1 MTVRRATIEDAKE
14 IFAIEMECFSVPWS
28 LDSIETELLNEDKK
42 LYYVIE
48 DANGVVGYAGAWL
61 VYDEG
66 QITNIAIRPSAR
78 RQGFGAKL
86 TSALIEECFKRGM
99 HEIFLEVRISNLSAL
114 SLYRQLGFTVKGM
127 RKNYYSEPKEDA
139 YIMSLIKEEGKS
151 VYIH

>member
-28 LDSIETELLNEDKK
+28 LDSIETELMNEDKK
-42 LYYVIE
+42 LYYVVE
-48 DANGVVGYAGAWL
+48 DVNGVVGYAGAWI

-139 YIMSLIKEEGKS
+139 YIMSLIKEEGK
-151 VYIH
+151 

>member
-42 LYYVIE
+42 LYYVVE
-48 DANGVVGYAGAWL
+48 DANDVVGYAGAWL

-139 YIMSLIKEEGKS
+139 YIMSLIKEEGK
-151 VYIH
+151 

>member
-1 MTVRRATIEDAKE
+1 MIVRRATIEDAKE

-114 SLYRQLGFTVKGM
+114 SLYRKLGFTVKGM

-139 YIMSLIKEEGKS
+139 YIMSLIKEEVK
-151 VYIH
+151 

>member
-1 MTVRRATIEDAKE
+1 MTVRRATIEDTKE

-28 LDSIETELLNEDKK
+28 LDSIEAELLNEDKK

-114 SLYRQLGFTVKGM
+114 SLYRKLGFTVKGM

-139 YIMSLIKEEGKS
+139 YIMSLIKEEGK
-151 VYIH
+151 

>member
-42 LYYVIE
+42 LYYVVE
-48 DANGVVGYAGAWL
+48 DGNGVVGYAGAWL

-114 SLYRQLGFTVKGM
+114 SLYRQLGFTVKGI

-139 YIMSLIKEEGKS
+139 YIMSLIKEEGK
-151 VYIH
+151 

>member
-42 LYYVIE
+42 LYYVVE
-48 DANGVVGYAGAWL
+48 DANGIVGYAGAWL

-114 SLYRQLGFTVKGM
+114 SLYRKLGFTVKGM

-139 YIMSLIKEEGKS
+139 YIMSLIKKEGK
-151 VYIH
+151 

>member
-42 LYYVIE
+42 LYYVVE
-48 DANGVVGYAGAWL
+48 DGNGVVGYAGAWL

-114 SLYRQLGFTVKGM
+114 SLYRQLGFTVKGV

-139 YIMSLIKEEGKS
+139 YIMSLIKEEGK
-151 VYIH
+151 

>member
-14 IFAIEMECFSVPWS
+14 IFAIEMDCFSVPWS
-28 LDSIETELLNEDKK
+28 LDSIEAELINQEKK

-48 DANGVVGYAGAWL
+48 DTEGVVGYAGVWL

-78 RQGFGAKL
+78 RQGFGATL
-86 TSALIEECFKRGM
+86 TRALIEECFKRGM

-139 YIMSLIKEEGKS
+139 YIMSLIKEERK
-151 VYIH
+151 

>member
-14 IFAIEMECFSVPWS
+14 IFAIEMECFSVPWG
-28 LDSIETELLNEDKK
+28 LDSIETELVNEDKK

-139 YIMSLIKEEGKS
+139 YIMSLIKEEGK
-151 VYIH
+151 

>member
-28 LDSIETELLNEDKK
+28 LDSIETELVNEDKK
-42 LYYVIE
+42 LYYVVE
-48 DANGVVGYAGAWL
+48 DANGVIGYAGAWL

-78 RQGFGAKL
+78 RQGLGAKL

-139 YIMSLIKEEGKS
+139 YIMSLIKEEGK
-151 VYIH
+151 

>member
-1 MTVRRATIEDAKE
+1 MEIRLATIDDAQA
-14 IFAIEMECFSVPWS
+14 IYAIEQQSFSVPWS
-28 LDSIETELLNEDKK
+28 LDSIEAELLNEDKK

-139 YIMSLIKEEGKS
+139 YIMSLIKEEGK
-151 VYIH
+151 

>member
-14 IFAIEMECFSVPWS
+14 IFAIEMDCFSVPWS
-28 LDSIETELLNEDKK
+28 LDSIEAELINQEKK

-48 DANGVVGYAGAWL
+48 DTEGVVGYAGAWL

-78 RQGFGAKL
+78 RQGFGTTL
-86 TSALIEECFKRGM
+86 TRALIEECFKRGM

-139 YIMSLIKEEGKS
+139 YIMSLIKEERK
-151 VYIH
+151 

>member
-1 MTVRRATIEDAKE
+1 MIVRRATIEDAKE

-42 LYYVIE
+42 LYYVVE

-61 VYDEG
+61 VFDEG

-114 SLYRQLGFTVKGM
+114 SLYRKLGFTVKGM

-139 YIMSLIKEEGKS
+139 YIMSLIKEEVK
-151 VYIH
+151 

>member
-1 MTVRRATIEDAKE
+1 MTVRRAMIEDAKE

-42 LYYVIE
+42 LYYVVE

-114 SLYRQLGFTVKGM
+114 SLYRQVGFTVKGM

-139 YIMSLIKEEGKS
+139 YIMSLIKEEGK
-151 VYIH
+151 

>member
-28 LDSIETELLNEDKK
+28 LDSIETELLNEDNK
-42 LYYVIE
+42 LYYVVE
-48 DANGVVGYAGAWL
+48 DVNGVVGYAGAWL

-139 YIMSLIKEEGKS
+139 YIMSLIKEEGK
-151 VYIH
+151 

>member
-14 IFAIEMECFSVPWS
+14 IFAIEMDCFSVPWS
-28 LDSIETELLNEDKK
+28 LDSIEAELINQEKK

-48 DANGVVGYAGAWL
+48 DTEGVVGYAGAWL

-78 RQGFGAKL
+78 RQGFGATL
-86 TSALIEECFKRGM
+86 TRALVEECFKRGM

-139 YIMSLIKEEGKS
+139 YIMSLIKEERK
-151 VYIH
+151 

>member
-14 IFAIEMECFSVPWS
+14 IFAIEMDCFSVPWS
-28 LDSIETELLNEDKK
+28 LDSIEAELINQEKK

-48 DANGVVGYAGAWL
+48 DTEGVVGYAGAWL

-78 RQGFGAKL
+78 RQGFGTTL
-86 TSALIEECFKRGM
+86 TRELIEECFKRGM

-139 YIMSLIKEEGKS
+139 YIMSLIKEERK
-151 VYIH
+151 

>member
-1 MTVRRATIEDAKE
+1 MTVRRAMIEDAKE

-42 LYYVIE
+42 LYYVVE
-48 DANGVVGYAGAWL
+48 DTNGVVGYAGAWL

-139 YIMSLIKEEGKS
+139 YIMSLIKEEGK
-151 VYIH
+151 